1 MKKQE
6 LFNNVT
12 EGFPYQRQP
21 QQVGLYDAAYEHDAC
36 GVGMLVNIH
45 GEKSHDIVESALKVL
60 ENMRHRGAEGADNKT
75 GDGAGIMLQIPHEF
89 ILLQGIPVPEK
100 GRYGTGLL
108 FLPKNEKDQAAI
120 LSIIIEEIEKEGL
133 TLMHLRNVPTCP
145 EILGE
150 SALANEPDI
159 KQVFITGFTETETA
173 DRKLYLIR
181 KRIENKVRLSSIPAK
196 DDFYVVSLSTK
207 SIIYKGML
215 SSLQLRNYYPDLT
228 NSYFTSGLALVH
240 SRFSTNTFP
249 TWGLAQPFRL
259 LAHNGEINTIR
270 GNRGWMEARE
280 SVLSTP
286 TLGDIKEIR
295 PIIQPGMSD
304 SASLDNVL
312 EFLVMSGLSL
322 PHAMAMLVPESFNEK
337 NPISEDL
344 KSFYEYHSILMEPW
358 DGPAALL
365 FSDGRFA
372 GGMLDRNGL
381 RPARYLITKNDMMV
395 VASEVGVMDFE
406 PGDIKEKGRLQPGKI
421 LLVDTE
427 KGEIYYDGELKKQLA
442 EAKPYRT
449 WLSTNRIEL
458 DELKS
463 GRKVPHHVENYDC
476 MLRTFGY
483 SKEDIE
489 RLIMPMAS
497 TGAEPIH
504 SMGNDTPLA
513 VLSDKPQLLYNYFRQ
528 QFAQVTNPPIDPLRE
543 ELVMSLTEYI
553 GAVGMNI
560 LTPSE
565 SHCKMVRLNHPI
577 LSNTQLDILCNIRYK
592 GFKTVKL
599 PMLFEA
605 AKGKAGLQEALNS
618 LCKMAEESV
627 TEGVNY
633 IVLTDR
639 EVDIT
644 HAAIPSLLA
653 VSAVH
658 HHLISVG
665 KRVQTALIVES
676 GEIREVMHAA
686 LLLGFGA
693 SALNPYMAFAVLDR
707 LVKDKDIQLDYT
719 TAEKNYIKSI
729 CKGLFKIMSKMGI
742 STIRSYRGAKIF
754 EAVGL
759 SEELSKAYFGGLGS
773 PIGGIRLE
781 EIARDA
787 IAFHKEGFESIKNE
801 ELLKNNGLYAFR
813 KDGEKHAWNPET
825 ISTLQLATRMGS
837 YKKFKEYTHL
847 VDEKEK
853 PIFLRDF
860 LGFRRNPISI
870 DQVEPVENILHRF
883 VTGAMSFGS
892 ISKEAHEA
900 MAIAM
905 NKIHGRSNTGEGG
918 EDAARFQPLPDG
930 SSLRSAIKQVA
941 SGRFGVTAEYL
952 VNADEIQIK
961 IAQGAKPG
969 EGGQL
974 PGFKVNDV
982 IAKTRHSIPG
992 ISLISPP
999 PHHDIYSIEDLAQLI
1014 FDLKNVNPQA
1024 KISVKLVAESGV
1036 GTIAAGVAKAKA
1048 DLIVISGAEGG
1059 TGASPASSIRYAGIS
1074 PELGLSE
1081 TQQTLVLNGLRG
1093 QVVLQ
1098 ADGQLKTGRDIILM
1112 ALMGAEEYGFATSAL
1127 IVLGCVMMRK
1137 CHQNTCPVGVATQ
1150 NEELRKRFHGRS
1162 EYLVNFFTFL
1172 AQEVREHLAEM
1183 GFTRMDDIIG
1193 RTDLIERKSVTNDP
1207 NPKHA
1212 LIDFTKLLA
1221 RVDNSAA
1228 IRHVIDQDHGIS
1240 AVKDVTIIDAAQ
1252 EAIEHEKEISLEYTI
1267 ANTDRAIGAMLSGVI
1282 AKKYGAKGL
1291 PEHTLNVKF
1300 KGSAGQSFGAFLVPG
1315 VNFKLEGEA
1324 NDYLGKGLSGGRIS
1338 VLPPIRSNFEAEK
1351 NTIAGNT
1358 LLYGATSGE
1367 VYINGRVGERFAV
1380 RNSGA
1385 VAVVEGVGDHC
1396 CEYMTGGRVVVL
1408 GQTGRNFAAGMS
1420 GGVAYVWN
1428 KDGNFDYFCN
1438 MEMVELSLIEE
1449 AGYRKEL
1456 HELIRQHYLYTGS
1469 KLARTMLDDWNHYVD
1484 QFIQIV
1490 PIEYKK
1496 VLQEEQMRKLQQK
1509 IADGEKIAN
1518 AMIEKKKA
1526 FIDTSGV
1533 ATPSPC
1539 LDFIIMKKAYWNKL
1553 TKEQKIS
1560 LCLYVRNTVNE
1571 AKKFPHRFTRVPR
1584 TAPAYQPV
1592 IQKISKMDAESWMIS
1607 NNDGGTPFVM
1617 GDMAWERYQAKDED
1631 ISFATFS
1638 GGRYYPQL
1646 GMR

>member
-1 MKKQE
+1 MKQE
-6 LFNNVT
+6 LFNNKT
-12 EGFPYQRQP
+12 KAEDYQRQP
-21 QQVGLYDAAYEHDAC
+21 KQLGLYEASHEHDAC
-36 GVGMLVNIH
+36 GVGMLVNIQ
-45 GEKSHDIVESALKVL
+45 GGKSHELVESALKVL

-100 GRYGTGLL
+100 GKYGTGLL
-108 FLPKNEKDQAAI
+108 FLPKDGKDQAVI
-120 LSIIIEEIEKEGL
+120 LSVIIEEIEKKGL

-150 SALANEPDI
+150 AALANEPDI
-159 KQVFITGFTETETA
+159 KQIFITGFTENETA
-173 DRKLYLIR
+173 DRKLYIIR
-181 KRIENKVRLSSIPAK
+181 KRIENRIRKSDIPTRE
-196 DDFYVVSLSTK
+196 DFYIVSLSTK
-207 SIIYKGML
+207 NIVYKGML
-215 SSLQLRNYYPDLT
+215 SSLQLRNYFPDLT

-280 SVLSTP
+280 SVLSSP
-286 TLGDIKEIR
+286 ALGDIREIR
-295 PIIQPGMSD
+295 PIVQPGMSD

-312 EFLVMSGLSL
+312 EFLLMSGLSL

-344 KSFYEYHSILMEPW
+344 KAFYEYHSILMEPW

-365 FSDGRFA
+365 FSDGRYA

-381 RPARYLITKNDMMV
+381 RPARYLITQGGMMV

-421 LLVDTE
+421 LLIDTE

-449 WLSTNRIEL
+449 WLAGNRIEL

-463 GRKVPHHVENYDC
+463 GRKVSHSVENYDS
-476 MLRTFGY
+476 MLRIFGY
-483 SKEDIE
+483 SKEDVE
-489 RLIMPMAS
+489 RLIVPMCT
-497 TGAEPIH
+497 TGAEPIN

-528 QFAQVTNPPIDPLRE
+528 QFAQVTNPPIDPIRE

-565 SHCKMVRLNHPI
+565 NHCKMVRLNHPI
-577 LSNTQLDILCNIRYK
+577 LNNAQLDILCNIRYK

-599 PMLFEA
+599 PLLFEV
-605 AKGKAGLQEALNS
+605 AKGCQGLQEALAT
-618 LCKMAEESV
+618 LCKQAEESV
-627 TEGVNY
+627 NEGVNY
-633 IVLTDR
+633 IVLSDR
-639 EVDIT
+639 DVDAA

-693 SALNPYMAFAVLDR
+693 SALNPYMAFAVIDK
-707 LVKDKDIQLDYT
+707 LVNEKEIQLDYA
-719 TAEKNYIKSI
+719 TAEKKYIKSV

-759 SEELSKAYFGGLGS
+759 SEELSNAYFGGLS
-773 PIGGIRLE
+773 SRIGGIRLDE
-781 EIARDA
+781 VARDA
-787 IAFHKEGFESIKNE
+787 IAFHKEGMEVLKKKGE
-801 ELLKNNGLYAFR
+801 AELLPNRGLYAFR

-825 ISTLQLATRMGS
+825 ISTLQLATRLGS
-837 YKKFKEYTHL
+837 YKKFKEFTAM
-847 VDEKEK
+847 VDSKES

-860 LGFRRNPISI
+860 LDFRRAPISI
-870 DQVEPVENILHRF
+870 DRVEPVENIVQRF
-883 VTGAMSFGS
+883 VTGAMSYGS
-892 ISKEAHEA
+892 ISREAHEA

-905 NKIHGRSNTGEGG
+905 NKLHGRSNTGEGG
-918 EDAARFQPLPDG
+918 EDRARFIPREDG
-930 SSLRSAIKQVA
+930 TSLRSAIKQVA

-974 PGFKVNDV
+974 PGFKVDEV

-1014 FDLKNVNPQA
+1014 FDLKNVNPRA

-1093 QVVLQ
+1093 QVMLQ
-1098 ADGQLKTGRDIILM
+1098 VDGQLKTGRDIILM
-1112 ALMGAEEYGFATSAL
+1112 AMLGAEEFGFATSAL

-1150 NEELRKRFHGRS
+1150 NEELRKRFRGRS

-1172 AQEVREHLAEM
+1172 AQEVREYLAEI
-1183 GFTRMDDIIG
+1183 GVERLDDIIG
-1193 RTDLIERKSVTNDP
+1193 RTDLIVRKPDDGIR
-1207 NPKHA
+1207 KHQ
-1212 LIDFTKLLA
+1212 LISFDKLLA
-1221 RVDNSAA
+1221 RVDNEAA
-1228 IRHVIDQDHGIS
+1228 IRHVTDQQHGIDH
-1240 AVKDVTIIDAAQ
+1240 VKDVEMLHAAA
-1252 EAIEHEKEISLEYTI
+1252 EAVENQKEISLEYTI
-1267 ANTDRAIGAMLSGVI
+1267 ANTDRACGAMLSGVI
-1282 AKKYGAKGL
+1282 AAKYGEKGL

-1324 NDYLGKGLSGGRIS
+1324 NDYLGKGLSGGRIA
-1338 VLPPIRSNFEAEK
+1338 VLPPVRSNFEAEK

-1367 VYINGRVGERFAV
+1367 VYINGRAGERFAV

-1385 VAVVEGVGDHC
+1385 TAVVEGVGDHC

-1428 KDGNFDYFCN
+1428 RDGNFDYFCN

-1449 AGYRKEL
+1449 ASYRKEL

-1469 KLARTMLDDWNHYVD
+1469 KLARTMLDDWPRYAD
-1484 QFIQIV
+1484 QFIQVV

-1496 VLQEEQMRKLQQK
+1496 VLQEEQMQKLQQK
-1509 IADGEKIAN
+1509 IAEMQRD
-1518 AMIEKKKA
+1518 
-1526 FIDTSGV
+1526 
-1533 ATPSPC
+1533 
-1539 LDFIIMKKAYWNKL
+1539 Y
-1553 TKEQKIS
+1553 
-1560 LCLYVRNTVNE
+1560 
-1571 AKKFPHRFTRVPR
+1571 
-1584 TAPAYQPV
+1584 
-1592 IQKISKMDAESWMIS
+1592 
-1607 NNDGGTPFVM
+1607 
-1617 GDMAWERYQAKDED
+1617 
-1631 ISFATFS
+1631 
-1638 GGRYYPQL
+1638 
-1646 GMR
+1646 

>member
-1 MKKQE
+1 MKQE
-6 LFNNVT
+6 LFNNKT
-12 EGFPYQRQP
+12 KAEDYQRQP
-21 QQVGLYDAAYEHDAC
+21 KQLGLYEASHEHDAC
-36 GVGMLVNIH
+36 GVGMLVNIQ
-45 GEKSHDIVESALKVL
+45 GGKSHELVESALKVL

-100 GRYGTGLL
+100 GKYGTGLL
-108 FLPKNEKDQAAI
+108 FLPKDGKDQAAI
-120 LSIIIEEIEKEGL
+120 LSVIIEEIEKDGL

-150 SALANEPDI
+150 AALANEPDI
-159 KQVFITGFTETETA
+159 KQIFITGFTESETA
-173 DRKLYLIR
+173 DRRLYIIR
-181 KRIENKVRLSSIPAK
+181 KRIENRIRKSDIPTRE
-196 DDFYVVSLSTK
+196 DFYIVSLSTK
-207 SIIYKGML
+207 NIVYKGML
-215 SSLQLRNYYPDLT
+215 SSLQLRNYFPDLT

-280 SVLSTP
+280 SVLSSP
-286 TLGDIKEIR
+286 ALGDIREIR
-295 PIIQPGMSD
+295 PIVQPGMSD

-312 EFLVMSGLSL
+312 EFLLMSGLSL

-344 KSFYEYHSILMEPW
+344 KAFYEYHSILMEPW

-365 FSDGRFA
+365 FSDGRYA

-381 RPARYLITKNDMMV
+381 RPARYLITQGGMMV

-421 LLVDTE
+421 LLIDTE

-449 WLSTNRIEL
+449 WLAGNRIEL

-463 GRKVPHHVENYDC
+463 GRKVSHSVENYDS
-476 MLRTFGY
+476 MLRIFGY
-483 SKEDIE
+483 SKEDVE
-489 RLIMPMAS
+489 RLIVPMCT
-497 TGAEPIH
+497 TGAEPIN

-528 QFAQVTNPPIDPLRE
+528 QFAQVTNPPIDPIRE

-565 SHCKMVRLNHPI
+565 NHCKMVRLNHPI
-577 LSNTQLDILCNIRYK
+577 LNNAQLDILCNIRYK

-599 PMLFEA
+599 PLLFEV
-605 AKGKAGLQEALNS
+605 AKGCQGLQEALAT
-618 LCKMAEESV
+618 LCKQAEESV
-627 TEGVNY
+627 NEGVNY
-633 IVLTDR
+633 IALSDR
-639 EVDIT
+639 DVDAA

-693 SALNPYMAFAVLDR
+693 SALNPYMAFAVIDK
-707 LVKDKDIQLDYT
+707 LVNEKEIQLDYA
-719 TAEKNYIKSI
+719 TAEKKYIKSV

-759 SEELSKAYFGGLGS
+759 SEELSNAYFGGLS
-773 PIGGIRLE
+773 SRIGGIRLDE
-781 EIARDA
+781 VARDA
-787 IAFHKEGFESIKNE
+787 IAFHKEGMEVLKKKGE
-801 ELLKNNGLYAFR
+801 AELLPNRGLYAFR

-825 ISTLQLATRMGS
+825 ISTLQLATRLGS
-837 YKKFKEYTHL
+837 YKKFKEFTAM
-847 VDEKEK
+847 VDSKES

-860 LGFRRNPISI
+860 LDFRRAPISI
-870 DQVEPVENILHRF
+870 DRVEPVENIVQRF
-883 VTGAMSFGS
+883 VTGAMSYGS
-892 ISKEAHEA
+892 ISREAHEA

-905 NKIHGRSNTGEGG
+905 NKLHGRSNTGEGG
-918 EDAARFQPLPDG
+918 EDRARFMPREDG
-930 SSLRSAIKQVA
+930 TSLRSAIKQVA

-974 PGFKVNDV
+974 PGFKVDEV

-1014 FDLKNVNPQA
+1014 FDLKNVNPRA

-1093 QVVLQ
+1093 QVMLQ
-1098 ADGQLKTGRDIILM
+1098 VDGQLKTGRDIILM
-1112 ALMGAEEYGFATSAL
+1112 AMLGAEEFGFATSAL

-1150 NEELRKRFHGRS
+1150 NEELRKRFRGRS

-1172 AQEVREHLAEM
+1172 AQEVREYLAEI
-1183 GFTRMDDIIG
+1183 GVERLDDIIG
-1193 RTDLIERKSVTNDP
+1193 RTDLIVRKPDDGIR
-1207 NPKHA
+1207 KHQ
-1212 LIDFTKLLA
+1212 LISFDKLLA
-1221 RVDNSAA
+1221 RVDNEAA
-1228 IRHVIDQDHGIS
+1228 IRHVTDQQHGIDH
-1240 AVKDVTIIDAAQ
+1240 VKDVEMLHAAA
-1252 EAIEHEKEISLEYTI
+1252 EAVENQKEISLEYTI
-1267 ANTDRAIGAMLSGVI
+1267 ANTDRACGAMLSGVI
-1282 AKKYGAKGL
+1282 AAKYGEKGL

-1324 NDYLGKGLSGGRIS
+1324 NDYLGKGLSGGRIA
-1338 VLPPIRSNFEAEK
+1338 VLPPVRSNFEAEK

-1367 VYINGRVGERFAV
+1367 VYINGRAGERFAV

-1385 VAVVEGVGDHC
+1385 TAVVEGVGDHC

-1428 KDGNFDYFCN
+1428 RDGNFDYFCN

-1449 AGYRKEL
+1449 ASYRKEL

-1469 KLARTMLDDWNHYVD
+1469 KLARTMLDDWPRYAD
-1484 QFIQIV
+1484 QFIQVV

-1496 VLQEEQMRKLQQK
+1496 VLQEEQMQKLQQK
-1509 IADGEKIAN
+1509 IAEMQRD
-1518 AMIEKKKA
+1518 
-1526 FIDTSGV
+1526 
-1533 ATPSPC
+1533 
-1539 LDFIIMKKAYWNKL
+1539 Y
-1553 TKEQKIS
+1553 
-1560 LCLYVRNTVNE
+1560 
-1571 AKKFPHRFTRVPR
+1571 
-1584 TAPAYQPV
+1584 
-1592 IQKISKMDAESWMIS
+1592 
-1607 NNDGGTPFVM
+1607 
-1617 GDMAWERYQAKDED
+1617 
-1631 ISFATFS
+1631 
-1638 GGRYYPQL
+1638 
-1646 GMR
+1646 

>member
-1 MKKQE
+1 MKQE
-6 LFNNVT
+6 LFNNKT
-12 EGFPYQRQP
+12 KAEDYQRQP
-21 QQVGLYDAAYEHDAC
+21 KQLGLYEHDAC
-36 GVGMLVNIH
+36 GVGMLVNIQ
-45 GEKSHDIVESALKVL
+45 GGKSHELVESALKVL

-100 GRYGTGLL
+100 GKYGTGLL
-108 FLPKNEKDQAAI
+108 FLPKDGKDQAVI
-120 LSIIIEEIEKEGL
+120 LSVIIEEIEKEGL

-150 SALANEPDI
+150 AALANEPDI
-159 KQVFITGFTETETA
+159 KQIFITGFTESETA
-173 DRKLYLIR
+173 DRKLYIIR
-181 KRIENKVRLSSIPAK
+181 KRIENRIRKSDIPTRE
-196 DDFYVVSLSTK
+196 DFYIVSLSTK
-207 SIIYKGML
+207 NIVYKGML
-215 SSLQLRNYYPDLT
+215 SSLQLRNYFPDLT

-280 SVLSTP
+280 SVLSSP
-286 TLGDIKEIR
+286 ALGDIREIR
-295 PIIQPGMSD
+295 PIVQPGMSD

-312 EFLVMSGLSL
+312 EFLIMSGLSL

-344 KSFYEYHSILMEPW
+344 KAFYEYHSILMEPW

-365 FSDGRFA
+365 FSDGRYA

-381 RPARYLITKNDMMV
+381 RPARYLITQGGMMV

-421 LLVDTE
+421 LLIDTE

-449 WLSTNRIEL
+449 WLAGNRIEL

-463 GRKVPHHVENYDC
+463 GRKVSHSVENYDS
-476 MLRTFGY
+476 MLRIFGY
-483 SKEDIE
+483 SKEDVE
-489 RLIMPMAS
+489 RLIVPMCT
-497 TGAEPIH
+497 TGAEPIN

-513 VLSDKPQLLYNYFRQ
+513 VLSDKAQLLYNYFRQ
-528 QFAQVTNPPIDPLRE
+528 QFAQVTNPPIDPIRE

-565 SHCKMVRLNHPI
+565 NHCKMVRLNHPI
-577 LSNTQLDILCNIRYK
+577 LNNAQLDILCNIRYK

-599 PMLFEA
+599 PLLFEV
-605 AKGKAGLQEALNS
+605 AKGCQGLQQALAT
-618 LCKMAEESV
+618 LCKQAEESV
-627 TEGVNY
+627 NEGVNY
-633 IVLTDR
+633 IVLSDR
-639 EVDIT
+639 DVDAA

-693 SALNPYMAFAVLDR
+693 SALNPYMAFAVIDK
-707 LVKDKDIQLDYT
+707 LVNEKEIQLDYA
-719 TAEKNYIKSI
+719 TAEKQYIKSV

-759 SEELSKAYFGGLGS
+759 SEELSNAYFGGLS
-773 PIGGIRLE
+773 SRIGGIRLDE
-781 EIARDA
+781 VARDA
-787 IAFHKEGFESIKNE
+787 IAFHKEGMEVLKKKGE
-801 ELLKNNGLYAFR
+801 AELLPNRGLYAFR

-825 ISTLQLATRMGS
+825 ISTLQLATRLGS
-837 YKKFKEYTHL
+837 YKKFKEFTAM
-847 VDEKEK
+847 VDSKES

-860 LGFRRNPISI
+860 LDFRRAPISI
-870 DQVEPVENILHRF
+870 DRVEPVENIVQRF
-883 VTGAMSFGS
+883 VTGAMSYGS
-892 ISKEAHEA
+892 ISREAHEA

-905 NKIHGRSNTGEGG
+905 NKLHGRSNTGEGG
-918 EDAARFQPLPDG
+918 EDRARFMPREDG
-930 SSLRSAIKQVA
+930 TSLRSAIKQVA

-974 PGFKVNDV
+974 PGFKVDEV

-1014 FDLKNVNPQA
+1014 FDLKNVNPRA

-1093 QVVLQ
+1093 QVMLQ
-1098 ADGQLKTGRDIILM
+1098 VDGQLKTGRDIILM
-1112 ALMGAEEYGFATSAL
+1112 AMLGAEEFGFATSAL

-1150 NEELRKRFHGRS
+1150 NEELRKRFRGRS

-1172 AQEVREHLAEM
+1172 AQEVREYLAEI
-1183 GFTRMDDIIG
+1183 GVEHLDDIIG
-1193 RTDLIERKSVTNDP
+1193 RTDLIVRKPDDGIR
-1207 NPKHA
+1207 KHQ
-1212 LIDFTKLLA
+1212 LISFDKLLA
-1221 RVDNSAA
+1221 RVDNEAA
-1228 IRHVIDQDHGIS
+1228 IRHVTDQQHGIDH
-1240 AVKDVTIIDAAQ
+1240 VKDVEMLHAAA
-1252 EAIEHEKEISLEYTI
+1252 EAVENQKEISLEYTI
-1267 ANTDRAIGAMLSGVI
+1267 ANTDRACGAMLSGVI
-1282 AKKYGAKGL
+1282 AAKYGEKGL

-1324 NDYLGKGLSGGRIS
+1324 NDYLGKGLSGGRIA
-1338 VLPPIRSNFEAEK
+1338 VLPPVRSNFEAEK

-1367 VYINGRVGERFAV
+1367 VYINGRAGERFAV

-1385 VAVVEGVGDHC
+1385 TAVVEGVGDHC

-1428 KDGNFDYFCN
+1428 RDGNFDYFCN

-1449 AGYRKEL
+1449 ASYRKEL

-1469 KLARTMLDDWNHYVD
+1469 KLARTMLDDWPRYAD
-1484 QFIQIV
+1484 QFIQVV

-1496 VLQEEQMRKLQQK
+1496 VLQEEQMQKLQQK
-1509 IADGEKIAN
+1509 IAEMQRD
-1518 AMIEKKKA
+1518 
-1526 FIDTSGV
+1526 
-1533 ATPSPC
+1533 
-1539 LDFIIMKKAYWNKL
+1539 Y
-1553 TKEQKIS
+1553 
-1560 LCLYVRNTVNE
+1560 
-1571 AKKFPHRFTRVPR
+1571 
-1584 TAPAYQPV
+1584 
-1592 IQKISKMDAESWMIS
+1592 
-1607 NNDGGTPFVM
+1607 
-1617 GDMAWERYQAKDED
+1617 
-1631 ISFATFS
+1631 
-1638 GGRYYPQL
+1638 
-1646 GMR
+1646 

>member
-1 MKKQE
+1 MKQE
-6 LFNNVT
+6 LFNNKT
-12 EGFPYQRQP
+12 KAEDYQRQP
-21 QQVGLYDAAYEHDAC
+21 KQLGLYEASHEHDAC
-36 GVGMLVNIH
+36 GVGMLVNIQ
-45 GEKSHDIVESALKVL
+45 GGKSHELVESALKVL

-100 GRYGTGLL
+100 GKYGTGLL
-108 FLPKNEKDQAAI
+108 FLPKDGKDQAVI
-120 LSIIIEEIEKEGL
+120 LSVIIEEIEKEGL

-150 SALANEPDI
+150 AALANEPDI
-159 KQVFITGFTETETA
+159 KQIFITGFTESETA
-173 DRKLYLIR
+173 DRKLYIIR
-181 KRIENKVRLSSIPAK
+181 KRIENRIRKSDIPTRE
-196 DDFYVVSLSTK
+196 DFYIVSLSTK
-207 SIIYKGML
+207 NIVYKGML
-215 SSLQLRNYYPDLT
+215 SSLQLRNYFPDLT

-280 SVLSTP
+280 SVLSSP
-286 TLGDIKEIR
+286 ALGDIREIR
-295 PIIQPGMSD
+295 PIVQPGMSD

-312 EFLVMSGLSL
+312 EFLLMSGLSL

-344 KSFYEYHSILMEPW
+344 KAFYEYHSILMEPW

-365 FSDGRFA
+365 FSDGRYA
-372 GGMLDRNGL
+372 GGILDRNGL
-381 RPARYLITKNDMMV
+381 RPARYLITQGGMMV

-421 LLVDTE
+421 LLIDTE

-449 WLSTNRIEL
+449 WLAGNRIEL

-463 GRKVPHHVENYDC
+463 GRKVSHSVENYDS
-476 MLRTFGY
+476 MLRIFGY
-483 SKEDIE
+483 SKEDVE
-489 RLIMPMAS
+489 RLIVPMCT
-497 TGAEPIH
+497 TGAEPIN

-528 QFAQVTNPPIDPLRE
+528 QFAQVTNPPIDPIRE

-565 SHCKMVRLNHPI
+565 NHCKMVRLNHPI
-577 LSNTQLDILCNIRYK
+577 LNNAQLDILCNIRYK

-599 PMLFEA
+599 PLLFEV
-605 AKGKAGLQEALNS
+605 AKGCQGLQEALAT
-618 LCKMAEESV
+618 LCKQAEESV
-627 TEGVNY
+627 NEGVNY
-633 IVLTDR
+633 IVLSDR
-639 EVDIT
+639 DVDAA

-693 SALNPYMAFAVLDR
+693 SALNPYMAFAVIDK
-707 LVKDKDIQLDYT
+707 LVNEKEIQLDYA
-719 TAEKNYIKSI
+719 TAEKKYIKSV

-759 SEELSKAYFGGLGS
+759 SEELSNAYFGGLS
-773 PIGGIRLE
+773 SRIGGIRLDE
-781 EIARDA
+781 VARDA
-787 IAFHKEGFESIKNE
+787 IAFHKEGMEVLKKKGE
-801 ELLKNNGLYAFR
+801 AELLPNRGLYAFR

-825 ISTLQLATRMGS
+825 ISTLQLATRLGS
-837 YKKFKEYTHL
+837 YKKFKEFTAM
-847 VDEKEK
+847 VDSKES

-860 LGFRRNPISI
+860 LDFRRAPISI
-870 DQVEPVENILHRF
+870 DRVEPVENIVQRF
-883 VTGAMSFGS
+883 VTGAMSYGS
-892 ISKEAHEA
+892 ISREAHEA

-905 NKIHGRSNTGEGG
+905 NKLHGRSNTGEGG
-918 EDAARFQPLPDG
+918 EDRARFMPREDG
-930 SSLRSAIKQVA
+930 TSLRSAIKQVA

-974 PGFKVNDV
+974 PGFKVDEV

-1014 FDLKNVNPQA
+1014 FDLKNVNPRA

-1093 QVVLQ
+1093 QVMLQ
-1098 ADGQLKTGRDIILM
+1098 VDGQLKTGRDIILM
-1112 ALMGAEEYGFATSAL
+1112 AMLGAEEFGFATSAL

-1150 NEELRKRFHGRS
+1150 NEELRKRFRGRS

-1172 AQEVREHLAEM
+1172 AQEVREYLAEI
-1183 GFTRMDDIIG
+1183 GVEHLDDIIG
-1193 RTDLIERKSVTNDP
+1193 RTDLIVRKPDDGIR
-1207 NPKHA
+1207 KHQ
-1212 LIDFTKLLA
+1212 LISFDKLLA
-1221 RVDNSAA
+1221 RVDNEAA
-1228 IRHVIDQDHGIS
+1228 IRHVTDQQHGIDH
-1240 AVKDVTIIDAAQ
+1240 VKDVEMLHAAA
-1252 EAIEHEKEISLEYTI
+1252 EAVENQKEISLEYTI
-1267 ANTDRAIGAMLSGVI
+1267 ANTDRACGAMLSGVI
-1282 AKKYGAKGL
+1282 AAKYGEKGL

-1324 NDYLGKGLSGGRIS
+1324 NDYLGKGLSGGRIA
-1338 VLPPIRSNFEAEK
+1338 VLPPVRSNFEAEK

-1367 VYINGRVGERFAV
+1367 VYINGRAGERFAV

-1385 VAVVEGVGDHC
+1385 TAVVEGVGDHC

-1428 KDGNFDYFCN
+1428 RDGNFDYFCN

-1449 AGYRKEL
+1449 ASYRKEL

-1469 KLARTMLDDWNHYVD
+1469 KLARTMLDDWPRYAD
-1484 QFIQIV
+1484 QFIQVV

-1496 VLQEEQMRKLQQK
+1496 VLQEEQMQKLQQK
-1509 IADGEKIAN
+1509 IAEMQRD
-1518 AMIEKKKA
+1518 
-1526 FIDTSGV
+1526 
-1533 ATPSPC
+1533 
-1539 LDFIIMKKAYWNKL
+1539 Y
-1553 TKEQKIS
+1553 
-1560 LCLYVRNTVNE
+1560 
-1571 AKKFPHRFTRVPR
+1571 
-1584 TAPAYQPV
+1584 
-1592 IQKISKMDAESWMIS
+1592 
-1607 NNDGGTPFVM
+1607 
-1617 GDMAWERYQAKDED
+1617 
-1631 ISFATFS
+1631 
-1638 GGRYYPQL
+1638 
-1646 GMR
+1646 